1 MSKQTLK
8 KKLSSKKNY
17 SFTGYRVIGENKSNH
32 LKSKSESESE
42 GSTTDDMKSILNS
55 EIKKNHL
62 SETNQMGMPGM
73 NQMGMPGMNMMGAQ
87 QNMNMN
93 DIDSLM
99 VNTMAPINN
108 SSMNLNAKTLMN
120 PTQMASNLG
129 SLAKLSNSSFQEN
142 KQVSNNLNFKNL
154 AKLNM

>member
-1 MSKQTLK
+1 
-8 KKLSSKKNY
+8 
-17 SFTGYRVIGENKSNH
+17 
-32 LKSKSESESE
+32 
-42 GSTTDDMKSILNS
+42 
-55 EIKKNHL
+55 
-62 SETNQMGMPGM
+62 MPGM

-87 QNMNMN
+87 QNMN
-93 DIDSLM
+93 DIDGLM

-142 KQVSNNLNFKNL
+142 KQVTNNLNFKNL